1 MIRLGLKSEPYW
13 LDLLP
18 GVRIKVRPF
27 GTALFFAAQS
37 AMVRVD
43 TKGEEAS
50 EVIDALRGVAFIKA
64 LARLSI
70 LEWEGVADAKSE
82 PAPVSPDAVDAL
94 MEIWQAAAAFERI
107 YARPISE
114 IETEKNG

>member
-50 EVIDALRGVAFIKA
+50 EVIDALRGALSSRRWRGSPSSNGRVWPTRKA
-64 LARLSI
+64 
-70 LEWEGVADAKSE
+70 
-82 PAPVSPDAVDAL
+82 SPL
-94 MEIWQAAAAFERI
+94 RYRRTRSMR
-107 YARPISE
+107 
-114 IETEKNG
+114 